1 MRYIHIWRCPAHV
14 LKGKAYK
21 LESKT
26 EVCLFLGCPK
36 GTRGYSFYSPKE
48 MKVFVATNARFLKE
62 EYVNNNRPKS
72 EVILD
77 EMVDV
82 RETTSSE
89 FFEDEVVVSNTPQIT
104 VDETPSSIIRRR
116 SGRIVRA
123 LDRFIGIANVAISD
137 EFESDPS
144 TYNGAV
150 NNVDA
155 DQWVK
160 AIKSELELL
169 YSNNVWSLVKA
180 PNDIKPIGCK
190 WVYKRKRGVDG
201 KVETFKARL
210 VTKGFTQKEGIDY
223 EETFSPIAM
232 LKSIQLLLAIAAHF
246 DYEIW
251 QMDVKTAFL
260 NWHFDE
266 DIYMMQLDGVI
277 TENQENILCKLKRSI
292 YETSGLIRQSNSL
305 VLNKT
310 SMSHVC
316 TRSIKDKIVTFWCY
330 MLMTSYSLEMM

>member
-1 MRYIHIWRCPAHV
+1 MSYRTLPMSFWGYALETTTHLLNLVPSKTVSKIPSELWTGRRPSMRYIHIWRCPAHV

-104 VDETPSSIIRRR
+104 VDETPSSIIPRR

-137 EFESDPS
+137 EFDYDPS
-144 TYNGAV
+144 TYNKV
-150 NNVDA
+150 VSDVDA
-155 DQWVK
+155 DQWVI
-160 AIKSELELL
+160 AMKSELESM
-169 YSNNVWSLVKA
+169 YSNNV
-180 PNDIKPIGCK
+180 
-190 WVYKRKRGVDG
+190 
-201 KVETFKARL
+201 
-210 VTKGFTQKEGIDY
+210 
-223 EETFSPIAM
+223 
-232 LKSIQLLLAIAAHF
+232 
-246 DYEIW
+246 
-251 QMDVKTAFL
+251 
-260 NWHFDE
+260 
-266 DIYMMQLDGVI
+266 
-277 TENQENILCKLKRSI
+277 
-292 YETSGLIRQSNSL
+292 
-305 VLNKT
+305 
-310 SMSHVC
+310 
-316 TRSIKDKIVTFWCY
+316 
-330 MLMTSYSLEMM
+330 

>member
-1 MRYIHIWRCPAHV
+1 
-14 LKGKAYK
+14 
-21 LESKT
+21 
-26 EVCLFLGCPK
+26 
-36 GTRGYSFYSPKE
+36 
-48 MKVFVATNARFLKE
+48 
-62 EYVNNNRPKS
+62 
-72 EVILD
+72 
-77 EMVDV
+77 MVDAGN
-82 RETTSSE
+82 TTSSKVP
-89 FFEDEVVVSNTPQIT
+89 EDEVVVSDTPQIT
-104 VDETPSSIIRRR
+104 VDETPSNVISRP
-116 SGRIVRA
+116 SGKIVRA
-123 LDRFIGIANVAISD
+123 LDRFIGVANVAISD

-160 AIKSELELL
+160 AIKSELELM

-180 PNDIKPIGCK
+180 LNDIKLIDCK
-190 WVYKRKRGVDG
+190 WVYKRKRGEDG

-260 NWHFDE
+260 N
-266 DIYMMQLDGVI
+266 
-277 TENQENILCKLKRSI
+277 
-292 YETSGLIRQSNSL
+292 
-305 VLNKT
+305 
-310 SMSHVC
+310 
-316 TRSIKDKIVTFWCY
+316 
-330 MLMTSYSLEMM
+330 

>member
-1 MRYIHIWRCPAHV
+1 
-14 LKGKAYK
+14 
-21 LESKT
+21 
-26 EVCLFLGCPK
+26 LFVGCPK
-36 GTRGYSFYSPKE
+36 GTSGYSFYSLKE

-104 VDETPSSIIRRR
+104 VDETPSSIIPRR

-123 LDRFIGIANVAISD
+123 LDRFIRIANVAISD
-137 EFESDPS
+137 EFEYDPS
-144 TYNGAV
+144 TYNEVV
-150 NNVDA
+150 NDVDA
-155 DQWVK
+155 DQWVI
-160 AIKSELELL
+160 AMKSELESM

-180 PNDIKPIGCK
+180 PNGTKPIGCK

-201 KVETFKARL
+201 KLETFKARM
-210 VTKGFTQKEGIDY
+210 VAKGFTQKEGIDY
-223 EETFSPIAM
+223 EETFSLVAI
-232 LKSIQLLLAIAAHF
+232 LKSIQMLLAITSHF

-260 NWHFDE
+260 NRHLDE
-266 DIYMMQLDGVI
+266 DIYMM
-277 TENQENILCKLKRSI
+277 
-292 YETSGLIRQSNSL
+292 
-305 VLNKT
+305 
-310 SMSHVC
+310 
-316 TRSIKDKIVTFWCY
+316 
-330 MLMTSYSLEMM
+330 